1 MHPTSYAAMKMFVT
15 DHLGTSGTVL
25 DVGALDINGTYRDL
39 FGEGWDYVGL
49 DLVAG
54 PNVDVVD
61 WEEIM
66 PESFDAVISGQTLE
80 HCADDGD
87 LMIQM
92 AIALKPGGYA
102 CIIVPSTGPKH
113 SDPDYRRYTQ
123 DLLTKLI
130 EDAGLEVVK
139 MGQSIIP
146 PWCDVCAIARKP
158 EKKVEK

>member
-1 MHPTSYAAMKMFVT
+1 MHPSSYAAMKMFVEE
-15 DHLGTSGTVL
+15 HLDTSGTVL

-39 FGEGWDYVGL
+39 FGKGWDYVGL
-49 DLVAG
+49 DSVAG

-61 WEEIM
+61 WEQIE

-80 HCADDGD
+80 HCADDAGAV
-87 LMIQM
+87 IQM
-92 AIALKPGGYA
+92 AIALKPGGLM
-102 CIIVPSTGPKH
+102 CIIVPSSGPRH
-113 SDPDYRRYTQ
+113 LDPDYRRYTQ

-130 EDAGLEVVK
+130 EDAGLEVVR

-158 EKKVEK
+158 EKKVSK